1 MGILLYPTL
10 GALVV
15 LAVFGVIVG
24 RQNRDLLRVKE
35 YRDFFLRLMPVIST
49 AVFVAILPFID
60 NLADVDQ
67 TISVLIV
74 YLAGASILTALMA
87 RSVDPEERRAGSAFG
102 AEEYE
107 RAAILYGKLIERHP
121 LPRYYSAL
129 GAGLGLNGDQLGALE
144 SMGHAIYRDPKLGVA
159 YFNRAATLSA
169 MGQHEAAIEDLHN
182 VFQADSSRKV
192 RNAADRALREMQDG
206 SHLQERDD
214 GEL

>member
-1 MGILLYPTL
+1 MGLLIYPTL
-10 GALVV
+10 GALAV

-35 YRDFFLRLMPVIST
+35 YRDFSLRLMPVAST
-49 AVFVAILPFID
+49 GVFVSILPFIV

-67 TISVLIV
+67 AMYVLIV
-74 YLAGASILTALMA
+74 YLAGAAILTSLMA

-107 RAAILYGKLIERHP
+107 RAAILYGKLIERQP

-129 GAGLGLNGDQLGALE
+129 GAALDLNGDQLGALE

-159 YFNRAATLSA
+159 YFNRASTLSA
-169 MGQHEAAIEDLHN
+169 MGQNEAAIEDLHN

-192 RNAADRALREMQDG
+192 RNAADKAIRD
-206 SHLQERDD
+206 LQEGSRSREH
-214 GEL
+214 GGGL

>member
-1 MGILLYPTL
+1 MGFLIYPTL
-10 GALVV
+10 GALAV

-49 AVFVAILPFID
+49 GVFVAILPFIVS
-60 NLADVDQ
+60 LADVDEA
-67 TISVLIV
+67 IYVLIV
-74 YLAGASILTALMA
+74 YLAGAAILTTLMA

-102 AEEYE
+102 EEEYE
-107 RAAILYGKLIERHP
+107 QAAILYGKLIERHP

-129 GAGLGLNGDQLGALE
+129 GAALDLNGDQLGALE

-169 MGQHEAAIEDLHN
+169 MGQQEAAIEDLHN
-182 VFQADSSRKV
+182 VFQSDSGRKV
-192 RNAADRALREMQDG
+192 RNAADKALRELQNGSSREYDG
-206 SHLQERDD
+206 KR
-214 GEL
+214 